1 MSTGSLNLDEGE
13 LSILIYN
20 IICSFRECE
29 EDKNW

>member
-20 IICSFRECE
+20 IILTFRKCE
-29 EDKNW
+29 EDKTW